1 MIHAMTT
8 THTVDTSRLR
18 VGHEEH
24 HPPGPSYRGVVCQ
37 HATQLPAFAGT
48 VWDTWTPA
56 GWYQDADFLAAAA
69 AFDNDDWPEVTA
81 HSYSHRWRHAA
92 GAPAGAGAS
101 GRLAGARMRRLNV
114 VGTGRVGQ
122 TLARLW
128 HAQGLLHVQDLLAS
142 RPERAAAA
150 QAFIGSGRVA
160 HRLDEFRP
168 ADLWMLT
175 VPDTQIGSVAAEL
188 AQALLASGQAAP
200 ALVFHCSGFLPAA
213 ALAPLQALGWAAASV
228 HPVLSFASP
237 EASVARFAG
246 TPCGVEGDL
255 AAIEHI
261 RPLFEAI
268 GGQCFEVHSEHKP
281 LYHGAAVMA
290 SNFLV
295 VLQAMARE
303 AWQAAGVPAALVPQV
318 NEALV
323 RATVDN
329 TLALGPAR
337 AIVGPAARG
346 DTQVVQQQGDCIA
359 HWHPEA
365 GCIYREMSVLARR
378 LAVTGR
384 TLPDNGA

>member
-1 MIHAMTT
+1 
-8 THTVDTSRLR
+8 
-18 VGHEEH
+18 
-24 HPPGPSYRGVVCQ
+24 
-37 HATQLPAFAGT
+37 
-48 VWDTWTPA
+48 
-56 GWYQDADFLAAAA
+56 
-69 AFDNDDWPEVTA
+69 
-81 HSYSHRWRHAA
+81 
-92 GAPAGAGAS
+92 
-101 GRLAGARMRRLNV
+101 MRRLNV

-128 HAQGLLHVQDLLAS
+128 HAQGLLQVQDLLAS

-160 HRLDEFRP
+160 QALDDLRP

-175 VPDTQIGSVAAEL
+175 VPDTQVGPVAIEL
-188 AQALLASGQAAP
+188 ARVLQAQGQPAP

-213 ALAPLQALGWAAASV
+213 ALAPLQTLGWAAASV

-237 EASVARFAG
+237 ATSVERFAG
-246 TPCGVEGDL
+246 TPCGVEGD
-255 AAIEHI
+255 AAATE
-261 RPLFEAI
+261 PLRVLFQAI
-268 GGQCFEVHSEHKP
+268 GGQCFDVQTEHKP

-295 VLQAMARE
+295 VLQALARE

-323 RATVDN
+323 RATLDN
-329 TLALGPAR
+329 TLALGPAG

-359 HWHPEA
+359 QWHPEA
-365 GCIYREMSVLARR
+365 GRIYREMSVLARR
-378 LAVTGR
+378 LAVSGS
-384 TLPDNGA
+384 TLSDNAA